1 MTSDQDSNEMGDRLG
16 TPGTSAMGSDF
27 SPEWRNTDSDVSHRF
42 STLVVV
48 HHPGSISRR
57 SSPRITNVA

>member
-1 MTSDQDSNEMGDRLG
+1 MTSDQDSNEMG
-16 TPGTSAMGSDF
+16 TPGTAAMGSDF
-27 SPEWRNTDSDVSHRF
+27 SPEWRNTDSVVSHRF